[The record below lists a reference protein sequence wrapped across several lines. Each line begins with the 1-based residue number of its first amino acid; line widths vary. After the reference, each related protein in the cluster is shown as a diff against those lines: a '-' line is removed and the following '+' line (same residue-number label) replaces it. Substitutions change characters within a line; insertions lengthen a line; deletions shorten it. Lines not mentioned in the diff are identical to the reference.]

1 MTVIVYL
8 MTANRLVTGV
18 SGATA
23 MALVGG
29 SVAVSRSL
37 VHAPLFAA
45 QGVRY
50 TIAAAIL
57 AALGRRRARRPR
69 GREWAWLTAV
79 ALAGLVLFNIAVVRG
94 VQHASPAAIGVAV
107 ALVPIAL
114 GVVGP
119 LLEGRRPRRRVLA
132 AAIVVTVGSCL
143 VEGFGDAGLI
153 GALWAAV
160 VLCCEAGFT
169 LLAVPVLPRHGAWG
183 VSLHATWIGALVYV
197 VLAIGAE
204 GAGAIAALTVT
215 QWAAVGYLAVMV
227 TAVAFVLWYSSVASL
242 GADRAGLLTGVV
254 PASAA
259 LVGVA
264 TGASWPAA
272 LAWVG
277 IAVVGGGLVLG
288 MSSSRGLVRRWG
300 RSDDSRSAS
309 HARHAHASRRQSSE
323 QRRPRADGDR
333 RGVLPQRAHPVDVH
347 HAGAVIEGGSPP
359 R

>member
-1 MTVIVYL
+1 
-8 MTANRLVTGV
+8 
-18 SGATA
+18 

-45 QGVRY
+45 QGDRY
-50 TIAAAIL
+50 AVAAAIL
-57 AALGRRRARRPR
+57 LGLGRWRVRRPR
-69 GREWAWLTAV
+69 GREWVWLAAV
-79 ALAGLVLFNIAVVRG
+79 ALSGLVLFNIAIVRG

-119 LLEGRRPRRRVLA
+119 LLEGRRLRQRVLA
-132 AAIVVTVGSCL
+132 AAVVVTVGSCL
-143 VEGFGDAGLI
+143 VEGFGHASLVGV
-153 GALWAAV
+153 LWAVV

-169 LLAVPVLPRHGAWG
+169 LLAMPVLPRQGAWG
-183 VSLHATWIGALVYV
+183 VSLHATWIGAVVYV
-197 VLAIGAE
+197 VLAFATE
-204 GAGAIAALTVT
+204 GADSFAALSAT
-215 QWAAVGYLAVMV
+215 QWAAIGYLAVMV
-227 TAVAFVLWYSSVASL
+227 TAVAFVLWYSAVSSL

-264 TGASWPAA
+264 AGAAWPPA
-272 LAWVG
+272 LAWIGV
-277 IAVVGGGLVLG
+277 AVVSGGLVLG

-300 RSDDSRSAS
+300 RSDDSRSTP
-309 HARHAHASRRQSSE
+309 HARHANASRPESIPP
-323 QRRPRADGDR
+323 RRARSDGHR
-333 RGVLPQRAHPVDVH
+333 RRVLHQRAHLVDVDR
-347 HAGAVIEGGSPP
+347 AGSVAEGGPPP

>member
-1 MTVIVYL
+1 
-8 MTANRLVTGV
+8 
-18 SGATA
+18 

-50 TIAAAIL
+50 TFAAAIL
-57 AALGRRRARRPR
+57 LGLGRRRVRRPE
-69 GREWAWLTAV
+69 GREWVWLTAV
-79 ALAGLVLFNIAVVRG
+79 ALTGLVLFNIAVVRG

-119 LLEGRRPRRRVLA
+119 LLEGRRPRQRVLA

-143 VEGFGDAGLI
+143 VEGFGDAGLV
-153 GALWAAV
+153 GVLWAVV

-183 VSLHATWIGALVYV
+183 VSLHATWIGALAYV
-197 VLAIGAE
+197 VLALATE
-204 GAGAIAALTVT
+204 GAGSFATLSVT
-215 QWAAVGYLAVMV
+215 QWAAVAYLAVMV
-227 TAVAFVLWYSSVASL
+227 TAVAFVAWYSAVSSL

-264 TGASWPAA
+264 TGAAWPAA

-277 IAVVGGGLVLG
+277 VAVVVGGLVLG

-309 HARHAHASRRQSSE
+309 DARHAHASGPKTSQPPRS
-323 QRRPRADGDR
+323 RPDGDR
-333 RGVLPQRAHPVDVH
+333 RGVLRQRTHLVDVDRT
-347 HAGAVIEGGSPP
+347 GALAEGGPP
-359 R
+359 AR